1 MLLHL
6 WKSSGDAWWISIS
19 PRLLSVEPASEYSW
33 VRRLTGWSEWWDVG
47 EQESKISNGSEKA
60 SLFNRLLRQKK
71 ATYLPWFTL
80 PRLWHTARGTSH
92 GWDQTHASTKTPQR
106 KTYYAPL
113 GLEHGKHITGHTGA
127 IVSEFDEHYWSK
139 ECKLSIESIWSFIR
153 RLPSNCTLISTTPQ
167 QSIVLGF
174 RHKVQELILPQMNTL
189 KYKKRL
195 FP

>member
-6 WKSSGDAWWISIS
+6 WESSSDPRWISIS

-33 VRRLTGWSEWWDVG
+33 VLWLIGWSEWRDTK

-71 ATYLPWFTL
+71 ATHLPWFTL
-80 PRLWHTARGTSH
+80 PRLWNTARGASY

-106 KTYYAPL
+106 KAYCTSL
-113 GLEHGKHITGHTGA
+113 GLEHGKYLTGHTGSV
-127 IVSEFDEHYWSK
+127 VSEFDEHYWSK
-139 ECKLSIESIWSFIR
+139 ECKLFIESIWLYIR
-153 RLPSNCTLISTTPQ
+153 RLPSNCTLMSITLQ

-174 RHKVQELILPQMNTL
+174 RLKVQELILPKMNTS
-189 KYKKRL
+189 KYSKRL
-195 FP
+195 FL